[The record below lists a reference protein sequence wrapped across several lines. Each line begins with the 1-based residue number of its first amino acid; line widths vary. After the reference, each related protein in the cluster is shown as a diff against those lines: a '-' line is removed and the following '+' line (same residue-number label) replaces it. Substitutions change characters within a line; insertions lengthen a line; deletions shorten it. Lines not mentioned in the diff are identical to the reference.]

1 MHLCIV
7 FVYCL
12 ITFVK
17 QKTSGMV
24 LVNSSP
30 LQISQDLLHLL
41 LITTMKNQTTE
52 FFKVLNFLNMKNWL
66 AIFSFLLSAS
76 ITAQKYWRV

>member
-1 MHLCIV
+1 
-7 FVYCL
+7 
-12 ITFVK
+12 
-17 QKTSGMV
+17 MV

-52 FFKVLNFLNMKNWL
+52 SFKVLNFLNMKNWL

>member
-1 MHLCIV
+1 
-7 FVYCL
+7 
-12 ITFVK
+12 
-17 QKTSGMV
+17 MV
-24 LVNSSP
+24 LVNSTP

>member
-1 MHLCIV
+1 
-7 FVYCL
+7 
-12 ITFVK
+12 
-17 QKTSGMV
+17 MV

>member
-1 MHLCIV
+1 
-7 FVYCL
+7 
-12 ITFVK
+12 
-17 QKTSGMV
+17 MV

-30 LQISQDLLHLL
+30 LKISQDLLHLL